1 MKEKISAYF
10 MQVQHLVDPI
20 VQAQIM
26 LDLFIAEHGKKCN
39 SISHDHKAEDLDEA
53 LNRFYESKEC
63 RYVQSLLEQ
72 YVENG
77 TFELPVAKQDTVQR
91 LDRFKM
97 LKSLLTELFPVRVEV
112 KLTENKIR

>member
-10 MQVQHLVDPI
+10 MQVQHLVDPM
-20 VQAQIM
+20 VKAQIM

-39 SISHDHKAEDLDEA
+39 SINRDHRAEDLDEA
-53 LNRFYESKEC
+53 LNRFYELKEC
-63 RYVQSLLEQ
+63 HYVRSLLEQ

-77 TFELPVAKQDTVQR
+77 TFELPVGMQDTVQR

-97 LKSLLTELFPVRVEV
+97 LKSLLTELLPVRTEE
-112 KLTENKIR
+112 KLPENKVG